1 MERFELFGEFAAQ
14 LSEFL
19 RRVFDR
25 GIGRINGRMV
35 TVGILGRRKQKN
47 GGGVSPSGCP
57 LMARQ

>member
-25 GIGRINGRMV
+25 GIGRIGGRMV
-35 TVGILGRRKQKN
+35 TIGILGRRKQKS
-47 GGGVSPSGCP
+47 GGSITAGA
-57 LMARQ
+57 L